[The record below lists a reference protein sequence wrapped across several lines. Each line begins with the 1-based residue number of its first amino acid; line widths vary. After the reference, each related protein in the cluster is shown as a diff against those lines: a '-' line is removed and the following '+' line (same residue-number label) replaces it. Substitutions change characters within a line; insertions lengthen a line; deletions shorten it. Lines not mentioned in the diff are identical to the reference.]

1 MKTVGC
7 ETWKPM
13 AHVECI
19 RRGLAW
25 ASNRRGCQ
33 TPQRFHNQHDLVFKF
48 RKHHLPVFK
57 FHKQHLALTFHLA
70 LQVCK
75 LSNRSWAK
83 YHLEKLATSLWICM
97 KMWSDFQVVPRFRSC
112 HQLPVILSC
121 HGQIS
126 LVPPEHACS
135 ILQVCTLGLNSQR
148 WHLHKVDFGWFWHID
163 VIHMIQV
170 IYISGWRSEFLV

>member
-13 AHVECI
+13 VHVECI

-48 RKHHLPVFK
+48 RKHHPVFK

-83 YHLEKLATSLWICM
+83 YHLEKLATSSWICM
-97 KMWSDFQVVPRFRSC
+97 KMWSDFQVVPRFRSG

-121 HGQIS
+121 PGQIS
-126 LVPPEHACS
+126 LVPPEHVCS
-135 ILQVCTLGLNSQR
+135 ILQVCTLGLNVGICIR
-148 WHLHKVDFGWFWHID
+148 WILDDFGISMWFTW
-163 VIHMIQV
+163 
-170 IYISGWRSEFLV
+170 SK